1 MGTNWRSL
9 CGIFILVPLLLDLH
23 VRHIAGWPVCGHL
36 MFTKVEIKY
45 LECWFFLWILNSTKW
60 SAVAR
65 SCPSLCDPMDCSLA
79 GSSVHG
85 IFQAIVLEWI
95 VISFSR
101 GSSWPR
107 GRTHVTCI
115 GRQILYHWASREALI
130 LQILLCILD
139 IQFRLFLLLTLLL
152 NSIPSAHP
160 DHFSRN
166 PTYAY
171 QSFIGSRRKREP
183 ISLSPTHD
191 LFWE

>member
-23 VRHIAGWPVCGHL
+23 LRHIAGWPVCGHL

-60 SAVAR
+60 SAVAQ

-107 GRTHVTCI
+107 GRTQVSRIVDRRFTVWATREVTE
-115 GRQILYHWASREALI
+115 LSH
-130 LQILLCILD
+130 LQTD
-139 IQFRLFLLLTLLL
+139 IRWKGEEET
-152 NSIPSAHP
+152 S
-160 DHFSRN
+160 
-166 PTYAY
+166 
-171 QSFIGSRRKREP
+171 
-183 ISLSPTHD
+183 
-191 LFWE
+191 